1 MTTLQMEHIFLPY
14 GASRVHVL
22 KMGHGKATLL
32 AFHGF
37 SEKASGFKQI
47 MPALAD
53 TYTVYAFD
61 FPFHGQTDWQEKADF
76 TVNELITLI
85 DQLASREQFTAFAL
99 MGFSMGGRL
108 CLRLVA
114 PFRHRLTRIF
124 LIAADGIRTHK
135 VFDIAMYPVWGRWLF
150 RWVMQRPH
158 FFFRVVGIL
167 YRSRLI
173 SRFLYEF
180 AHNHMDTKE
189 KRQRIFYTWVSL
201 KNFSPPVAKVQALL
215 VADGI
220 PVHLFFGAR
229 DEVIRPEVGEA
240 FCKHVPQATFDLIP
254 KGHQLVHPV
263 LIPYLQKYV

>member
-1 MTTLQMEHIFLPY
+1 MTTLQMEHIFLPF

-22 KMGHGKATLL
+22 KMGHGKETLL

-37 SEKASGFKQI
+37 SEKATGFKQI

-76 TVNELITLI
+76 TVTTLVALI
-85 DQLASREQFTAFAL
+85 DQLANREQFSVFAL

-150 RWVMQRPH
+150 HWVMQHPH

-173 SRFLYEF
+173 SKFLYEF
-180 AHNHMDTKE
+180 AHNHMDTAE

-201 KNFSPPVAKVQALL
+201 KNFSPHVASVQELL
-215 VADGI
+215 IADGI

-240 FCKHVPQATFDLIP
+240 FYKQVPQATFDLIP